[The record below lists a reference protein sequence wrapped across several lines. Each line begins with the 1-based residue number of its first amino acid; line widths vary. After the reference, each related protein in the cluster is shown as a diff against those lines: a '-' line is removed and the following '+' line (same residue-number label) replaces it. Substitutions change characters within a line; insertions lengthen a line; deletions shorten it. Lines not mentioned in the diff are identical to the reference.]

1 MLKKCYSQ
9 IAIIARLIY
18 VYLWREYKINS
29 RYKLNF
35 YSRLTYSVVN
45 NLFLL
50 LFLPLFYQSEIH
62 TLIGTR
68 NYVAYILLGLVYSIC
83 DIAIIAPA
91 SELEYEM
98 RARWLEYVFTCPI
111 SFYTYLLSKG
121 IGRVIWMS
129 TSSLII
135 LIIALAFLPSLSP
148 ASIALYV
155 LVFLATLTITAQIGI
170 IFGLIALLKRRVRGL
185 HVLFS
190 LGMRF
195 LTGMIVPLQLL
206 PPALRVLSLLFPLT
220 FSIDLSR
227 HFLLNTS
234 TLLPIHIEASIF
246 TFYMVIYVL
255 ITLHLM
261 KTIIWKARIEG
272 ITYM

>member
-1 MLKKCYSQ
+1 
-9 IAIIARLIY
+9 
-18 VYLWREYKINS
+18 
-29 RYKLNF
+29 
-35 YSRLTYSVVN
+35 
-45 NLFLL
+45 
-50 LFLPLFYQSEIH
+50 
-62 TLIGTR
+62 
-68 NYVAYILLGLVYSIC
+68 
-83 DIAIIAPA
+83 
-91 SELEYEM
+91 
-98 RARWLEYVFTCPI
+98 
-111 SFYTYLLSKG
+111 
-121 IGRVIWMS
+121 MS

-227 HFLLNTS
+227 YFLLNTS

-246 TFYMVIYVL
+246 TFYIVIYVL